1 MKKTLLLSIIIV
13 SSLILSAC
21 GNDDTA
27 AATKKEEPEKTE
39 VKLEVEKKDN
49 TETEPTT
56 EKNVESNTSVENV
69 ENNTLI
75 ESVERKITTESAESD
90 ITTERF
96 KINKDNAKELE
107 VSLTQE
113 SGDLFVSKGG
123 NNWVEGALEYGYFD
137 KGENDSL
144 EAKYLRPELSFELI
158 GDKGKINIQHEQD
171 ALSNSPKVIK
181 DFSLETKNMWDIDL
195 TNEIPISLDIDTG
208 ASNTELDLRGLQL
221 KYLDIDSGAGNII
234 LDLSGDWDKSFDV
247 TIDQGVGNTTV
258 YLPTDIGVKI
268 SSSIG
273 LGLPK
278 FEGLNPKNNGIYVN
292 EAYDNAEV
300 IINLKANFGI
310 GDKVEFIV
318 K

>member
-1 MKKTLLLSIIIV
+1 MKKTLLLSTIIV

-56 EKNVESNTSVENV
+56 EKNVE
-69 ENNTLI
+69 NNTLI
-75 ESVERKITTESAESD
+75 ESVEREITTESTESD

-107 VSLTQE
+107 VSLIQG
-113 SGDLFVSKGG
+113 SGDLFVSKGTH
-123 NNWVEGALEYGYFD
+123 NWAEGALEYGYFD

-144 EAKYLRPELSFELI
+144 EAKYFRPELSFELI
-158 GDKGKINIQHEQD
+158 GDKGKINIQHDQD
-171 ALSNSPKVIK
+171 AFSNSPKVIK
-181 DFSLETKNMWDIDL
+181 NFSLETKNIWDIDL
-195 TNEIPISLDIDTG
+195 TDEIPISLDIDTG

-221 KYLDIDSGAGNII
+221 KFLGIDSGAGNIN

-273 LGLPK
+273 LGSPK
-278 FEGLNPKNNGIYVN
+278 FKGLNSKNNGIYVN